1 MSLAGNSV
9 LFCTIAFEKD
19 AVFIK
24 CTSSNSQSNLNCQRI
39 NAYVLPCQSE
49 PFSPHRSIYSI
60 TSCSFLNNPNRA
72 NICSKLQPLQSN
84 NNKTLHLPSFF
95 FYPRFQSN
103 PILGKMTLLFCCG
116 HKIMALGKLDAFVLK
131 EINFLTAM
139 YDQHVTAIKQIIMVK
154 HK

>member
-84 NNKTLHLPSFF
+84 NNKTLHLPSFSF
-95 FYPRFQSN
+95 TQDFNPTPSSAKWPFYFVVDIKLWPLENWMRLCWRKSISSLPCMINMSRLSN
-103 PILGKMTLLFCCG
+103 R
-116 HKIMALGKLDAFVLK
+116 
-131 EINFLTAM
+131 
-139 YDQHVTAIKQIIMVK
+139 
-154 HK
+154 